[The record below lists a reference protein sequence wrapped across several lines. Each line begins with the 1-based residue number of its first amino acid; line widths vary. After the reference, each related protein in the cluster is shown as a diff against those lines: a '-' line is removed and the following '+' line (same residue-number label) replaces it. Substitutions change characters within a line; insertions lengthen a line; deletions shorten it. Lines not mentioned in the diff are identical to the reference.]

1 MAWDGNKRT
10 VYCRACYGI
19 GHNRRSCPQLSPETK
34 ARYKSGDLARKCSY
48 CYTAGH
54 TRRKCERLVE
64 DMAND
69 VRKNKEYREK
79 IAAFMISQGLG
90 IGALI
95 QRVEGGDD
103 AHVPY
108 MITRINLDDLT
119 HRDYNLCL
127 IQAKDIT
134 SEDSWDRSFSLP
146 LEAPAVCE
154 DAYSYKWYSC
164 KVIAPV
170 DGESVRG
177 MFSAEWFTGK
187 SGLDKHYRKR
197 R

>member
-1 MAWDGNKRT
+1 MAWINGKRT
-10 VYCRACYGI
+10 VRCRTCYGY
-19 GHNRRSCPQLSPETK
+19 GHNRRACPQISEDTK
-34 ARYKSGDLARKCSY
+34 QRYKIGDLARKCSY

-95 QRVEGGDD
+95 QGVEGGDD

-119 HRDYNLCL
+119 HRDYNVCL

-177 MFSAEWFTGK
+177 MISAEWLTGK
-187 SGLDKHYRKR
+187 SGLDNHYQKR